1 MFRSPVPVQRAV
13 PAALAVLAVA
23 LAWTALSAYRSRTA
37 VEENL
42 TARLARSVPAG
53 VTGQVTAAEIAQ
65 ESDPERARIRVARA
79 LVASGLQARPQNEE
93 TPRPAD
99 DPLEQATALAAR
111 ALARRPAAWDAAM
124 LLGAATYL
132 ERSRNL
138 DARLFSRHRDW
149 ERPLETALALAPGQ
163 REPVRFLAAAYLEIW
178 AFLAPAKQQHARKV
192 LAEAFHEPDTFA
204 ALIGA
209 WLAVAPDRTAA
220 FSLVPSDPAAWERLA
235 EALEQRKDWPA
246 LSEARGRAR
255 LAFSARLGEAL
266 AEADTRL
273 AGGDL
278 AGARELY
285 LAVGSLAD
293 RSPHRLSFLTA
304 ALDRCPPGPVD
315 RQTATRLAGQLQWA
329 LDRCQFAECPL
340 DPRQL
345 KRLARL
351 CRVPP
356 AEEALALL
364 AAGDLAEADRLE
376 RRADDTWKEEWAP
389 YLLLKARVLAGRG
402 RTDEAVAALA
412 QVHRSRQNGPLY
424 WQVRV
429 EVARAQ
435 SNPLAEQQAQE
446 GLRQTTRTSWP
457 ATAWTFH
464 RGQARLEM
472 AISAAA
478 SGVSLRIDAAPESG
492 ALVELRLDGKHL
504 GTAPVAVGSVLN
516 GPAKIAPGLHLLEV
530 QSIAGG
536 AVYPGA
542 VTLR

>member
-1 MFRSPVPVQRAV
+1 MVRFPARMQRAV
-13 PAALAVLAVA
+13 PAALALLAVA
-23 LAWTALSAYRSRTA
+23 LAGAALSSYRRHAAAEESLRSRIT
-37 VEENL
+37 
-42 TARLARSVPAG
+42 RSVPAG
-53 VTGQVTAAEIAQ
+53 FSGQVTAAEIAQ
-65 ESDPERARIRVARA
+65 EADAERGRIRVARA
-79 LVASGLQARPQNEE
+79 LVASGLQAKPRSEGA
-93 TPRPAD
+93 PRPAG
-99 DPLEQATALAAR
+99 DPLEQAAALAAR
-111 ALARRPAAWDAAM
+111 ALARRPASWDAAM

-132 ERSRNL
+132 ARSRDL
-138 DARLFSRHRDW
+138 DARLLSRHREW
-149 ERPLETALALAPGQ
+149 EQPLETALALAPSQ

-178 AFLAPAKQQHARKV
+178 AFLAPAKQQRARKV

-204 ALIGA
+204 GLIGA
-209 WLAVAPDRTAA
+209 WLAVAPDRAAA

-235 EALEQRKDWPA
+235 EALEQRRDWPA

-266 AEADTRL
+266 AEADARL

-293 RSPHRLSFLTA
+293 RSPHRLSFLAA

-315 RQTATRLAGQLQWA
+315 RQTATRLTTQLQWA

-389 YLLLKARVLAGRG
+389 YLLLKARILAGRG
-402 RTDEAVAALA
+402 QVEEAVAALA
-412 QVHRSRQNGPLY
+412 QVHRSRQSGPLY
-424 WQVRV
+424 WQVRM

-435 SNPLAEQQAQE
+435 SNPAAEQQARE
-446 GLRQTTRTSWP
+446 ALRQATRTDWP

-472 AISAAA
+472 AVPAAA
-478 SGVSLRIDAAPESG
+478 SGLSLRIDVAPESG
-492 ALVELRLDGKHL
+492 ALVEMRLDGKHL

-516 GPAKIAPGLHLLEV
+516 GPAAIAPGLHLLEV
-530 QSIAGG
+530 QSVAGG